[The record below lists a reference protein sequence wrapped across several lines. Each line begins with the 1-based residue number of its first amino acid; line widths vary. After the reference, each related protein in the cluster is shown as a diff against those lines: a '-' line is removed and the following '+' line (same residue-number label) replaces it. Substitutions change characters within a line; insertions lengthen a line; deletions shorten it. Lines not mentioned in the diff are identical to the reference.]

1 MKNKKKRNGKFL
13 DLMWIIISIINIF
26 NNFYMYEIK
35 NNVYYFFVNYL
46 WFMLFG
52 CWIIILLFDIFD
64 DKI

>member
-1 MKNKKKRNGKFL
+1 MKKRNGKFL

-35 NNVYYFFVNYL
+35 NNVYYLFVNYL
-46 WFMLFG
+46 WFMLLG

-64 DKI
+64 DRI

>member
-1 MKNKKKRNGKFL
+1 MKKRNEKFL
-13 DLMWIIISIINIF
+13 DLMWIIVNIINIF

-35 NNVYYFFVNYL
+35 NNVYYLFVNYL
-46 WFMLFG
+46 WFMLLG

>member
-1 MKNKKKRNGKFL
+1 MKKRNGKFL
-13 DLMWIIISIINIF
+13 DLMWIIVSIINIF

-35 NNVYYFFVNYL
+35 NNVHYLFINYL

-52 CWIIILLFDIFD
+52 CWIIILLLDIFD

>member
-1 MKNKKKRNGKFL
+1 MKKRNEKFL
-13 DLMWIIISIINIF
+13 HLMWIIVSIINIF

-35 NNVYYFFVNYL
+35 NNVHYLFINYL

-52 CWIIILLFDIFD
+52 CWIIILLLDIFD

>member
-1 MKNKKKRNGKFL
+1 MKKRNGKFL

-35 NNVYYFFVNYL
+35 NNVYYLFVNYL

-52 CWIIILLFDIFD
+52 CWIIILLLDIFD

>member
-1 MKNKKKRNGKFL
+1 MKKRNGKFL

-35 NNVYYFFVNYL
+35 NNVYYLFINYL
-46 WFMLFG
+46 WFMLLG
-52 CWIIILLFDIFD
+52 CWIIILLLDIFD

>member
-1 MKNKKKRNGKFL
+1 MKKRNGKFL

-35 NNVYYFFVNYL
+35 NNVHYLFINYL

-52 CWIIILLFDIFD
+52 CWIIILLLDIFD